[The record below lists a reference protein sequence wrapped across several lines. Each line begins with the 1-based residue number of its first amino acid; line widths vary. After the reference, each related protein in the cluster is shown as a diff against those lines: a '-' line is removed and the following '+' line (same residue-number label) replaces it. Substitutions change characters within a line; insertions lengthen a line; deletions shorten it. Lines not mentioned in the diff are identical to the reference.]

1 MFSGTAG
8 EAAAMEAAATAQRR
22 QARRVAR
29 WLGMAWAFYPPPPV
43 EPYYLQRNIQ
53 GLCRVFSSMLKAR
66 GLPLLAAPLLLL
78 FPPFSSQAAAPEA
91 SLRYQSLPLPG
102 PPSVIVP
109 ADVDGDG
116 RQDLAVAV
124 AVTRWD
130 QISVEESM
138 KMDDVEG
145 LVEVLTV
152 IPALLEKRELR
163 VFLGRP
169 GGIGGMGGYAP
180 EPLVLELDAAVLSI
194 EAGPPGAPVLALTD
208 GGLSALRLQA
218 GALSWEPLFEE
229 KSLLSGT
236 GTFVPNLGMVHD
248 LDGDGRADVLF
259 PTRDGASV
267 YLNGPDGLRR
277 ASKVR
282 FPLDDL
288 QPEGGGRLSRLY
300 PLPEVR
306 EVTGDKLPDL
316 ILQDPRRSW
325 RGVRVLRNLGGGR
338 FAEAVSPLPPPPEKA
353 KETRRPGQPPPPP
366 KPVVVWFGDLDGDG
380 RAEYVT
386 QEARALPE
394 NAGFRQEMKNA
405 KLPHF
410 QIGLHRARPDLTME
424 PTPYRQFEVEGYA
437 FDSDGGDGGG
447 GDGHSDDSGFT
458 FPGGLEDLNGDH
470 RPDLVALTLDF
481 SLFQALKAVTV
492 QRISVALDFHVWCQK
507 ADGSF
512 QPVRGLDLSGDLN
525 LNFRDLRIGQLS
537 QFAGD
542 FDGDGRQDFLQLGRG
557 KAATVHRGRGDCSF
571 PARPDL
577 TIPLQEPPLD
587 LGLVQVRDLD
597 GDKKSDLLVIQPQA
611 QQKNADPKD
620 RGITPPVRL
629 DLYLSNVN
637 GGAR

>member
-1 MFSGTAG
+1 
-8 EAAAMEAAATAQRR
+8 
-22 QARRVAR
+22 
-29 WLGMAWAFYPPPPV
+29 
-43 EPYYLQRNIQ
+43 
-53 GLCRVFSSMLKAR
+53 MLKAL
-66 GLPLLAAPLLLL
+66 GLPIFAALLLL
-78 FPPFSSQAAAPEA
+78 LSSPFPAAAEA
-91 SLRYQSLPLPG
+91 SRYQALFLPG

-116 RQDLAVAV
+116 RRDLAVAV

-138 KMDDVEG
+138 KMDDVDG

-169 GGIGGMGGYAP
+169 GGYAP
-180 EPLVLELDAAVLSI
+180 EPLVLDLDATVLSI

-208 GGLSALRLQA
+208 SGLSALRLQS

-229 KSLLSGT
+229 RSLLSGT

-248 LDGDGRADVLF
+248 LDGDGRADVLL
-259 PTRDGASV
+259 PTREGASV
-267 YLNGPDGLRR
+267 YLSAADGLRR
-277 ASKVR
+277 QPASRVR

-288 QPEGGGRLSRLY
+288 QPAGGGRLSRLY

-316 ILQDPRRSW
+316 VLQDPRRSW
-325 RGVRVLRNLGGGR
+325 QGVRVLRNLGGGR
-338 FAEAVSPLPPPPEKA
+338 FAEAVSPLPPLPPV
-353 KETRRPGQPPPPP
+353 TRRPGQPPPPP
-366 KPVVVWFGDLDGDG
+366 RAIVVWFGDLDGDG

-386 QEARALPE
+386 QQARALPE

-410 QIGLHRARPDLTME
+410 QIRLHRARPDLTME
-424 PTPYRQFEVEGYA
+424 PAPYRQFEVEGYA
-437 FDSDGGDGGG
+437 FDDGGG
-447 GDGHSDDSGFT
+447 GDGDGDGDGGESGFT
-458 FPGGLEDLNGDH
+458 FPGGLEDLNGDR

-481 SLFQALKAVTV
+481 SLFQALKVVTM
-492 QRISVALDFHVWCQK
+492 QRMSVALDFHVWCQK

-512 QPVRGLDLSGDLN
+512 QSVRGLDLSGNLN
-525 LNFRDLRIGQLS
+525 LNFRDLRAGQLS

-542 FDGDGRQDFLQLGRG
+542 FDGDGRPDFLQLGRG
-557 KAATVHRGRGDCSF
+557 KAATVHRGRADCSF

-577 TIPLQEPPLD
+577 TIPLKEPPLD

-597 GDKKSDLLVIQPQA
+597 GDKKSDLLIIQPQA
-611 QQKNADPKD
+611 QQKSGDRND

-629 DLYLSNVN
+629 DLYLSSLSGLN

>member
-1 MFSGTAG
+1 
-8 EAAAMEAAATAQRR
+8 
-22 QARRVAR
+22 
-29 WLGMAWAFYPPPPV
+29 
-43 EPYYLQRNIQ
+43 
-53 GLCRVFSSMLKAR
+53 MLKAR
-66 GLPLLAAPLLLL
+66 ALPILAAPLLLL
-78 FPPFSSQAAAPEA
+78 LFSPSLQAAAAETSPA
-91 SLRYQSLPLPG
+91 TSRYQALFLPG
-102 PPSVIVP
+102 PPSAIVP

-116 RQDLAVAV
+116 RLDLAVAV

-138 KMDDVEG
+138 KMDDVDG

-169 GGIGGMGGYAP
+169 GGYAP
-180 EPLVLELDAAVLSI
+180 EPLTLELDATVLSI
-194 EAGPPGAPVLALTD
+194 EAGPPGAPVIALTD
-208 GGLSALRLQA
+208 SGLSALRLQS

-229 KSLLSGT
+229 RSLLSGT

-259 PTRDGASV
+259 PTREGASV
-267 YLNGPDGLRR
+267 YLSSADGLRR
-277 ASKVR
+277 ASKLK

-288 QPEGGGRLSRLY
+288 QPEGAGRLSRLY

-316 ILQDPRRSW
+316 ILQDPRGGW
-325 RGVRVLRNLGGGR
+325 QGVRVLRNLGGGH
-338 FAEAVSPLPPPPEKA
+338 FAEAVRPLPPLPKVTH
-353 KETRRPGQPPPPP
+353 KPGQPPPPP
-366 KPVVVWFGDLDGDG
+366 RPVVVWFGDLDGDG

-386 QEARALPE
+386 QEARALPQD
-394 NAGFRQEMKNA
+394 AGIRQEMKNA

-410 QIGLHRARPDLTME
+410 QIRLHRARPDLTME
-424 PTPYRQFEVEGYA
+424 PAPYRQFEVEGYA
-437 FDSDGGDGGG
+437 FDTDGGNGGGDGGG
-447 GDGHSDDSGFT
+447 GDSVEAGFS
-458 FPGGLEDLNGDH
+458 FPGGLEDLNGDR
-470 RPDLVALTLDF
+470 RPDLVAITLDF
-481 SLFQALKAVTV
+481 SLFQALKAVTM

-512 QPVRGLDLSGDLN
+512 QSVRGLDLSGNLN
-525 LNFRDLRIGQLS
+525 LNFRDLRVGQLS

-542 FDGDGRQDFLQLGRG
+542 FDGDGRPDFLQLGRG
-557 KAATVHRGRGDCSF
+557 KAATVHRGRADCSF

-577 TIPLQEPPLD
+577 TIPLKEPPLD

-597 GDKKSDLLVIQPQA
+597 GDKKSDLLIIQPQA
-611 QQKNADPKD
+611 QKAGDQNE
-620 RGITPPVRL
+620 RGVTPPVRL
-629 DLYLSNVN
+629 DLYLSHLK